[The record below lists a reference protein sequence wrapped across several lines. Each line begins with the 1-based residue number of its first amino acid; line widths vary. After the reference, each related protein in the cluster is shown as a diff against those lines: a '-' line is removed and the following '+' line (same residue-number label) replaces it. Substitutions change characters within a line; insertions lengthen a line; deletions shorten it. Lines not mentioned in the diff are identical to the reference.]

1 MKKAISLLLA
11 LAMCLSLCACGKS
24 KAAQEAQDAIA
35 AIGTV
40 TLDSEEAILYAEKLY
55 GILTDNEKESV
66 ENRLT
71 LVDAR
76 EEYDR
81 LVQEAIEEELAAA
94 AAAEAAALQAK
105 LDAATPAMD
114 AFMTAANNLI
124 WSFEFVSKYAGNV
137 NGNGS
142 RKFADSFL
150 ETLETAYNGIDLAPV
165 KEVFPEL
172 YEQANVI
179 INNTETVIGL
189 LNEMGRTNSTSNV
202 TTMKTLSIETVQLIN
217 ALATDYQNALNE
229 LNNAS

>member
-1 MKKAISLLLA
+1 MKKAISLLLV
-11 LAMCLSLCACGKS
+11 LTMCLSLCACGKS

-81 LVQEAIEEELAAA
+81 LVQEAIEEELAA
-94 AAAEAAALQAK
+94 EAAALQAK

-124 WSFEFVSKYAGNV
+124 WNFEFVSKYAGNV
-137 NGNGS
+137 NGKGS

-202 TTMKTLSIETVQLIN
+202 TTMKTLSIETIQLIN